1 MPRFLFEQLT
11 EIKHKNPRKHMKKA
25 IISAILILI
34 VSGFSFAQDQNI
46 NSQIK
51 EVTVF
56 LQGAQVQRQ
65 AQAQIPT
72 GISRLI
78 FTDLPL
84 DINPQSIQIKGSG
97 NFTVLSVNH
106 QVNFLKAQEK
116 SKEVKNLEDSI
127 RYYKDKMD
135 MENVFLKVVN
145 EEESLMMANK
155 NLGGTETGL
164 KVAELKEAADFYKTR
179 LTDIKTRQLNHSR
192 KIKEMQEK
200 HDRILNQIRQLQGIE
215 KQPQSEIV
223 VTVSASSATRAELS
237 LSYIGMNAGWS
248 PIYDIRAT
256 NVTQPIDFVF
266 KANVLQSTGEDW
278 NNVKLTLSTG
288 NPMLGGQMPYLATWW
303 LDFYAPEIAEKL
315 FSRQTPAPMMA
326 KEEMT
331 IVIDEVEMDY
341 ETVSSTGASFT
352 QVSSNQTTMDYVI
365 SIPYNI
371 PSGNNPQAVEIQKYQ
386 MPAQFEYYCM
396 PKIDRDAFLVARISG
411 WEQYN
416 FLPGQANL
424 FFEGTYLGESFID
437 AASTSDTLDVSMG
450 RDKGIVV
457 SRDKRKDF
465 SSRKT
470 IGSKQSETIAWE
482 INIRNNKRQNIKLNI
497 IDQVPVSMQKDIEI
511 TADEISGAKLNEE
524 TGELKWA
531 LDLKASENK
540 KLLLSYTVK
549 YPKSKKV
556 ILE

>member
-1 MPRFLFEQLT
+1 
-11 EIKHKNPRKHMKKA
+11 MKKA
-25 IISAILILI
+25 IITAILILI
-34 VSGFSFAQDQNI
+34 VSGFSFAQDQSI

-65 AQAQIPT
+65 AQAQIPA

-106 QVNFLKAQEK
+106 QINYLKAQEK
-116 SKEVKNLEDSI
+116 SQEVKNLEDSI
-127 RYYKDKMD
+127 RYYKEKMD
-135 MENVFLKVVN
+135 IENVMLKVVN
-145 EEESLMMANK
+145 EEESLMMTNK

-179 LTDIKTRQLNHSR
+179 LTDIKTRQLNHIR

-288 NPMLGGQMPYLATWW
+288 NPMLGGQMPSLATWW
-303 LDFYAPEIAEKL
+303 LDFYAPEDLKMRY
-315 FSRQTPAPMMA
+315 SRAAPSPMVA

-331 IVIDEVEMDY
+331 IMNDEVEMDI
-341 ETVSSTGASFT
+341 EAVASGSSAFYT
-352 QVSSNQTTMDYVI
+352 QVNSNQTTMDYEI

-437 AASTSDTLDVSMG
+437 AAATSDTLDVSMG

-457 SRDKRKDF
+457 SREKRKDF

-511 TADEISGAKLNEE
+511 TAEEISGAKLNIE

-540 KLLLSYTVK
+540 KIMLSYTVK
-549 YPKSKKV
+549 YPKNKKV